1 MIGALV
7 ACSNGKEA
15 VVRQQAAS
23 SNNMV
28 MSTKDDVIFTA
39 NIDVDTVT
47 MIDSETKKVKKE
59 IKVGQEPVQLA
70 LSPDEETLYVSC
82 RYDDRVDVID
92 VKKQKVVNSIKT
104 GIEPYGLMTSQD
116 GSKLYVANYRESSI
130 SAIDLNSEKVTNIK
144 TGDRPRTLAIAKDGK
159 KLYATN
165 YLTGEI
171 TVIDTIKNKVTNT
184 IQLAPSPDQANRKKS
199 QGIPN
204 TLEQFVIAP
213 DGKTA
218 WVSHLLTNIDTPVHF
233 EETIFPA
240 ISVIDL
246 EAEKERVEERKEL
259 FEEINVTDRQNQT
272 MIVSNPYDIVFQPD
286 GNKAYVVMSGSE
298 DLVVFDLKRGGN
310 AVQIMRRIEG
320 NNPRGAV
327 LSADG
332 KTLFVHNAMSH
343 DIAMIDT
350 GGDSSYGRAKMV
362 GENIKLIK
370 KDSLD
375 PLVREGKSIFYSGN
389 SDEYAADITGNNWM
403 SCISCHADGEINGLS
418 ISTLK
423 GSRNI
428 PSNVL
433 TTETGLFMWDGSRD
447 DFTDYLLTVQG
458 EMGGM
463 MDYDPSKP
471 LPKEV
476 EHMYDAM
483 LAYLQNPDSFPVP
496 KSPYRK
502 SGELTVDAEAGKQLF
517 EGKGQCLNCHGGNM
531 MTDSVNAIGKD
542 GKLSTDNTQFLH
554 DIGTG
559 SDQDQPSDGDGRAQ
573 FTNQRDNQRFD
584 TPTLRGVW
592 ATAPYFHDG
601 SAKSIEEAVK
611 RHQYDNA
618 PELSAEEIA
627 KIAAYVKTIE

>member
-1 MIGALV
+1 
-7 ACSNGKEA
+7 
-15 VVRQQAAS
+15 
-23 SNNMV
+23 
-28 MSTKDDVIFTA
+28 MSTKEGIIFTA
-39 NIDVDTVT
+39 NLDVDTVT
-47 MIDSETKKVKKE
+47 MIDVETKKVKKE

-70 LSPDEETLYVSC
+70 LSPDEKTLYVSC
-82 RYDDRVDVID
+82 RYDHRVDVID
-92 VKKQKVVNSIKT
+92 VKKQKVVDSMKT
-104 GIEPYGLMTSQD
+104 GIEPYGLITNQD
-116 GSKLYVANYRESSI
+116 GSKLYVANYRENSI
-130 SAIDLNSEKVTNIK
+130 SAIDLQSEKVTNIK
-144 TGDRPRTLAIAKDGK
+144 AGDRPRTLAISKDGK

-171 TVIDTIKNKVTNT
+171 KVIDTEKDNVSNT
-184 IQLAPSPDQANRKKS
+184 IALVPSPDQANRKKS
-199 QGIPN
+199 QGLPN
-204 TLEQFVIAP
+204 TLEQLVISP

-233 EETIFPA
+233 EETVFPA
-240 ISVIDL
+240 ISVVDL
-246 EAEKERVEERKEL
+246 EKEKEKTEERKEL

-272 MIVSNPYDIVFQPD
+272 IIVSNPYDIVFQPD
-286 GNKAYVVMSGSE
+286 GSKAYVVMSGSE
-298 DLVVFDLKRGGN
+298 DLAVFDLKRGGN
-310 AVQIMRRIEG
+310 AVQILRRIEG
-320 NNPRGAV
+320 DNPRGAV
-327 LSADG
+327 LTEDG
-332 KTLFVHNAMSH
+332 QTLFVHNAMSH
-343 DIAMIDT
+343 DLATIDT
-350 GGDSSYGRAKMV
+350 GGDSSYGRAKMA

-370 KDSLD
+370 TDSLD
-375 PLVREGKSIFYSGN
+375 PLVREGKTIFYSAN
-389 SDEYAADITGNNWM
+389 SDEHAADITGNNWM

-423 GSRNI
+423 GPRNI

-483 LAYLQNPDSFPVP
+483 LAYLQHPDSFPVP

-502 SGELTVDAEAGKQLF
+502 NGELTADAEAGKQLF
-517 EGKGQCLNCHGGNM
+517 EGKGQCLTCHGGKM
-531 MTDSVNAIGKD
+531 MTDSVKAVGKD
-542 GKLSTDNTQFLH
+542 GKLSTDHTQFLH

-559 SDQDQPSDGDGRAQ
+559 SDQDKASDGDGRAQ
-573 FTNQRDNQRFD
+573 FTNKRDNKKFD

-601 SAKSIEEAVK
+601 SAKTIEEAIM
-611 RHQYDNA
+611 RHHYDNA
-618 PELSAEEIA
+618 PELSAKEIA
-627 KIAAYVKTIE
+627 KIAAYVKSIE